1 LLHEWRIGKV
11 RGAVALVIGALLGAS
26 VLAPTL
32 GLAANFLTKKK
43 ADKRYLRKTEVFV
56 AGSTHDTALV
66 LSSSTFQS
74 LASVN
79 VAAPR
84 NGYLYIVGSASA
96 QGAGIRDALRFRV
109 NQRFVTSEPNAF
121 KDSTGGTGNDEYTA
135 GLTAV
140 VKVAKGNHAVH
151 LEGSHLAGP
160 PSNLTG
166 RSLSVLFVPQ
176 GSAPT
181 IPV

>member
-1 LLHEWRIGKV
+1 VLQGWKIGRV
-11 RGAVALVIGALLGAS
+11 RGAVALIIGALLGAS

-32 GLAANFLTKKK
+32 GLAASFLTKKK
-43 ADKRYLRKTEVFV
+43 GDKRYLRKTEVFV
-56 AGSTHDTALV
+56 DGTTHDTALV
-66 LSSSTFQS
+66 LSSGTFQS

-79 VAAPR
+79 VTAPR

-96 QGAGIRDALRFRV
+96 AGVGIRDSFRFRV

-135 GLTAV
+135 GLNAV

-160 PSNLTG
+160 SSSVTG
-166 RSLSVLFVPQ
+166 RSLSVLFVPR